1 MHSRSGSFKEHQRQE
16 SGPSAKDFQVKN
28 IPGSTQRR
36 IFWEVVQE
44 EVGPDPTPRMPWS
57 CDRPKVPRKAKRM
70 ENAKDKKKKRIWE
83 KETSKTS
90 MHTIKSQQKKKEREN
105 TVAQRKALDKCSS

>member
-1 MHSRSGSFKEHQRQE
+1 MGT
-16 SGPSAKDFQVKN
+16 SAKHFQVKN

-57 CDRPKVPRKAKRM
+57 SDRPKVPWKAKRM
-70 ENAKDKKKKRIWE
+70 ENAKDKTKQKKDMGERDKQNKHAYDKVTAKE
-83 KETSKTS
+83 KEERKYSSTK
-90 MHTIKSQQKKKEREN
+90 KS
-105 TVAQRKALDKCSS
+105 TT